1 MVPMLLTSQEG
12 DTVLDL
18 FGGTATV
25 ALVAGALGRK
35 SIIFEQN
42 PEYCKVAE
50 MRLTD
55 IISEWESID
64 FLNSENKVDEVL
76 EKIAA

>member
-1 MVPMLLTSQEG
+1 
-12 DTVLDL
+12 
-18 FGGTATV
+18 V

-42 PEYCKVAE
+42 PEYFKVAE